1 LEYAFSKCLYG
12 KLHRS
17 GLKPVKTEIRLNSIY
32 KFSSYRSGNKIRPV
46 IFNIP
51 GYCRMSMGRL
61 LQKFRNSAL
70 LPSSRVKISKT
81 NRDNYTATKA

>member
-17 GLKPVKTEIRLNSIY
+17 DLKPVKTEIRLN
-32 KFSSYRSGNKIRPV
+32 KFSSYRSRNKIRSV
-46 IFNIP
+46 IFNIL

-70 LPSSRVKISKT
+70 LPSSMAKMSKM
-81 NRDNYTATKA
+81 NHDNYTAKKA